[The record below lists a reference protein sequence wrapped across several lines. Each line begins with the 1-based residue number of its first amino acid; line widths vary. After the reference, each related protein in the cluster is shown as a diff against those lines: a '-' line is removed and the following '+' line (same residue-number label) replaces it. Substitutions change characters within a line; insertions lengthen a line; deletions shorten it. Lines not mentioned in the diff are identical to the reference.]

1 MTEPRRWIETDDAP
15 AEVLALLKSAR
26 PTRPLDER
34 ARERSRRRISAL
46 SVVPAAAGV
55 AVWLQ
60 HAAYGAVLGAAVS
73 SAVAVAPR
81 LLSGGGP
88 DTAPGPARTEPR
100 APSTAVPVPLTSR
113 ETPSALPLGEPA
125 PQRSTPTARF
135 ESGEHELSREAR
147 SLEHARTLVS
157 LRPAEALAA
166 LRRHRAEFPRGTLE
180 IECEFLE
187 VEAYMR
193 LGRRGE
199 AEASARVLREHA
211 PGSLYERRLDRLLM
225 NGPPP

>member
-1 MTEPRRWIETDDAP
+1 MTEPRRWLETDDAP
-15 AEVLALLKSAR
+15 VEVLALLKSAR
-26 PTRPLDER
+26 PTRALDER
-34 ARERSRRRISAL
+34 ARERSRRRISMLTA
-46 SVVPAAAGV
+46 VPAAAGV

-81 LLSGGGP
+81 LLSER
-88 DTAPGPARTEPR
+88 GPAIAPRSLRAEPR
-100 APSTAVPVPLTSR
+100 APSAAVPAPVISR
-113 ETPSALPLGEPA
+113 ETPSASPLVEA
-125 PQRSTPTARF
+125 TPQRSTPTARF

-157 LRPAEALAA
+157 SRPAEALAA
-166 LRRHRAEFPRGTLE
+166 LRRHRAEFPHGTLE

-193 LGRRGE
+193 LGRRAE
-199 AEASARVLREHA
+199 AEARARVLREHA